1 MCQHEERQTSDAVA
15 KTSGKH
21 GLHPMSCMHELTENN
36 HLNNDCVYPDS
47 MHVCIGICRAT
58 PDVDLD
64 GTLLTNALGVVG
76 NSQRV
81 SWCVRS
87 FLFKN
92 SLPDLEEKRR
102 RSEKNEKVRENRNDH
117 HPPPYAI
124 VVRCASVVAFFFNNY
139 RFLFCFFPLYYF

>member
-58 PDVDLD
+58 PDVVH
-64 GTLLTNALGVVG
+64 ASVG
-76 NSQRV
+76 RKKNHFNNEYYV
-81 SWCVRS
+81 YPNTTHMCVRIWMGPS
-87 FLFKN
+87 
-92 SLPDLEEKRR
+92 
-102 RSEKNEKVRENRNDH
+102 
-117 HPPPYAI
+117 
-124 VVRCASVVAFFFNNY
+124 
-139 RFLFCFFPLYYF
+139 